1 MQKPLERLDEYGK
14 QEGEQPAKVKCM
26 RAGKKGNK
34 KTCLLPLDVFTKF
47 HKDILAKITTERVNK
62 INNR

>member
-26 RAGKKGNK
+26 RAGKKGK
-34 KTCLLPLDVFTKF
+34 KKNVFASSGCFYK
-47 HKDILAKITTERVNK
+47 VS
-62 INNR
+62 